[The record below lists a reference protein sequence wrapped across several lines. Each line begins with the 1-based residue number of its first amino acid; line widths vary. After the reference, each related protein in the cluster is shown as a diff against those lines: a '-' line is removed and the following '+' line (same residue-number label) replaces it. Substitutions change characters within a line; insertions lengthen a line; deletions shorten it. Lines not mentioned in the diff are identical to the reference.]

1 MSDGL
6 ATDLLE
12 LGEIGNG
19 VLPEEG
25 EMEKMRYLRLRL
37 AASKRDPRC
46 HQAFFLILYDR
57 TIVFLISNLNLAGSK
72 GSQDGPCAE
81 SFL

>member
-1 MSDGL
+1 
-6 ATDLLE
+6 
-12 LGEIGNG
+12 
-19 VLPEEG
+19 
-25 EMEKMRYLRLRL
+25 MRYLRLRL